1 MAGSNQRLISSHQ
14 CVTTE
19 VGHNT
24 KEIREPDEKAEADED
39 DEDDEDVEVV
49 DVEDVDVE
57 DVVGDGDTFEAVGD
71 KI

>member
-1 MAGSNQRLISSHQ
+1 VAGSNQRLISSHQ

-24 KEIREPDEKAEADED
+24 KEIREPDEKADA
-39 DEDDEDVEVV
+39 DEDDEDVEDV

-57 DVVGDGDTFEAVGD
+57 DV
-71 KI
+71 

>member
-24 KEIREPDEKAEADED
+24 KEIREPDEKADA
-39 DEDDEDVEVV
+39 DEDDEDVEDV

-57 DVVGDGDTFEAVGD
+57 DVVGDGDNFEAVGD
-71 KI
+71 KS

>member
-24 KEIREPDEKAEADED
+24 KEIREPDENAEA

-57 DVVGDGDTFEAVGD
+57 NVVGDGDNFEAVGD
-71 KI
+71 KS